1 MPFNKNQCTV
11 DGSNYTWW
19 EQDGK
24 HCSFPTGVTV
34 TTHIDADAQSRPL
47 LLVVRVC
54 APDVPSVI

>member
-1 MPFNKNQCTV
+1 MPSNDNQCTV
-11 DGSNYTWW
+11 DGSNYTWR

-47 LLVVRVC
+47 YSWSGYVRLVS
-54 APDVPSVI
+54 PSVI